1 MKGATQGTVIRWLK
15 THPLLLLAMIL
26 LLCDLLRGLVAL
38 RTASG
43 ELTVAFLDVGQ
54 GDAVYIEGP
63 NGNQVLYDAGPP
75 GGEVLRSLSSVMPF
89 WDRSLDVIILSHP
102 DQDHI
107 GGFPE
112 ILRRYRVGTAIEP
125 GSVSDNGTHDTV
137 EQAIVAEGAKHL
149 LARRGMTIDLGDG
162 AVLEV
167 LYPDRDMSRMETN
180 ASSIAL
186 RLSYGETA
194 FFLSGDLPIAIENY
208 LVLTEGEDLHA
219 DVLKL
224 GHHGSR
230 TSTGEALLAAVQPT
244 LAVGSM
250 EKDSRY
256 GHPHKEVL
264 DRLEKAGIPLL
275 RTDEEGTIVLRSDGK
290 NISQ

>member
-1 MKGATQGTVIRWLK
+1 MKKWLNTHRRLVFVAVLFLLTLALGFAT
-15 THPLLLLAMIL
+15 
-26 LLCDLLRGLVAL
+26 L

-43 ELTVAFLDVGQ
+43 QLTVAFLDVGQ

-75 GGEVLRSLSSVMPF
+75 SGEALRSLSTVMPF

-112 ILRRYRVGTAIEP
+112 ILRRYRVSTAIEP
-125 GSVSDNGTHDTV
+125 GSVSNNGTHAEV
-137 EQAIVAEGAKHL
+137 ERAITAEGATHL

-162 AVLEV
+162 AILEV
-167 LYPDRDMSRMETN
+167 LYPDRDMSHMETN
-180 ASSIAL
+180 SSSIVL
-186 RLSYGETA
+186 RVRYGETA
-194 FFLSGDLPIAIENY
+194 FLLSGDLPINVENY
-208 LVLTEGEDLHA
+208 LAMTEGNELHA
-219 DVLKL
+219 DVFKL

-230 TSTGEALLAAVQPT
+230 TSSGEAFLAAVHPS

-250 EKDSRY
+250 GRGNSY
-256 GHPHKEVL
+256 GHPHKETL
-264 DRLEKAGIPLL
+264 ERLKKAGIPLL
-275 RTDEEGTIVLRSDGK
+275 RTDEEGTIVLHSDGK
-290 NISQ
+290 NILQ